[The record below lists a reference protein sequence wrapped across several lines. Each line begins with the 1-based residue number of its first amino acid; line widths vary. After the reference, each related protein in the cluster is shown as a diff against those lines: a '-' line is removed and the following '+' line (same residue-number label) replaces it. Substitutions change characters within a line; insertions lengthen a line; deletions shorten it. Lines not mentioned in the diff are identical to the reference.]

1 MNYNYIGSML
11 VRDDDEKNHNKTLLE
26 TLSKEVYFYPNG
38 LCRSTAVK
46 FLKGK
51 RINFVEVIKPPKG
64 E

>member
-11 VRDDDEKNHNKTLLE
+11 VRDDDEKNHNKRLLE
-26 TLSKEVYFYPNG
+26 TLSAKVYFYPNG

-46 FLKGK
+46 FLK
-51 RINFVEVIKPPKG
+51 RTRMNFVEAIKPSQG